1 MNEYF
6 NSNPNQKKI
15 KVNKEKCDSKC
26 INNYYAKI
34 NLKALQNAMHTLTPK
49 AFELWIYFSKNTDG
63 HTFYLSKV
71 DFLNWSN
78 VKGTSYYNAFKELQD
93 NDYLVPID
101 EENEEPKHFNFYEIP
116 KEKHDIEITIN
127 KVNEETFHNTQTSFI
142 F

>member
-1 MNEYF
+1 MNEDF

-15 KVNKEKCDSKC
+15 KINKEKYIEGNADT
-26 INNYYAKI
+26 YYAKI

-49 AFELWIYFSKNTDG
+49 AFELWIYFSKNIDG

-116 KEKHDIEITIN
+116 KEKLNIEITIN
-127 KVNEETFHNTQTSFI
+127 KVNEETFNKPQTSFI